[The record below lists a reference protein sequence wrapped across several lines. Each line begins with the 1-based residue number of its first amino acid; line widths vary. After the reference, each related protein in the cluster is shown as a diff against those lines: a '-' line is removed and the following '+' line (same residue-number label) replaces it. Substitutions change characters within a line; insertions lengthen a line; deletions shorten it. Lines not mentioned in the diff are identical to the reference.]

1 MFYVHEVRNL
11 LGASN
16 FRTPARPA
24 GFENFWPRSIGGSGS
39 LLRNVR
45 STPDSVAKIVLQKA
59 SEILGPRGKRKQPE
73 VALRPTAC
81 FAPCLALQYR
91 TWRSL
96 PPPQRLYV
104 GEYEMTDG
112 NADLDALVQQTMAIA
127 KSIRVEPNVSER
139 DGIRQRVSN
148 FKAHQERLARGQQDF
163 AATQSIFNIVKAPL
177 GWLIYSDGV
186 KVGGVCGSREAAFEA
201 ATIAATFAVRDG
213 AGVQINVP
221 SAPEADE
228 IEIPRNWIS
237 AIK

>member
-1 MFYVHEVRNL
+1 
-11 LGASN
+11 
-16 FRTPARPA
+16 
-24 GFENFWPRSIGGSGS
+24 
-39 LLRNVR
+39 
-45 STPDSVAKIVLQKA
+45 
-59 SEILGPRGKRKQPE
+59 
-73 VALRPTAC
+73 
-81 FAPCLALQYR
+81 
-91 TWRSL
+91 
-96 PPPQRLYV
+96 
-104 GEYEMTDG
+104 MTDG

-127 KSIRVEPNVSER
+127 KSIRVEPNISER

-177 GWLIYSDGV
+177 GWLIYTVGV
-186 KVGGVCGSREAAFEA
+186 EVGGVCGSREAAFEA

-228 IEIPRNWIS
+228 IELPRNWIS